1 MVIAGQVQDG
11 FEIMVQADFRN
22 FALDRYQ
29 AKQVGDNEILL
40 MFPSVLSASYVENI
54 QQLMACH
61 TKESSASY
69 PVVLAMMVHVNA
81 YKNNESRKVKYILL
95 RFPENTVFDKETEEF
110 KHPEARLIHKT
121 IEIIRR
127 FFWRF
132 YFREA
137 EHRVASVVKNQCIG
151 VSKLAGLMMTSTK
164 NHC

>member
-1 MVIAGQVQDG
+1 
-11 FEIMVQADFRN
+11 MVQANFCN

-40 MFPSVLSASYVENI
+40 MFPSVLSALYVENI

-69 PVVLAMMVHVNA
+69 PVVLATMVHVNA

-95 RFPENTVFDKETEEF
+95 RFPENMVFDKETEEF
-110 KHPEARLIHKT
+110 KHPEAWLIHET
-121 IEIIRR
+121 IEIDSLPKFNHSAI
-127 FFWRF
+127 FLFWRF
-132 YFREA
+132 YLHEA
-137 EHRVASVVKNQCIG
+137 EHRVASVVKNQRVG